1 MSGTRVFEPRRS
13 HRLRYA
19 RAEFTDMWRAPRGLQ
34 RMPIIG
40 RSCASERFSPVATAS
55 LGGWLSK
62 AGPCMSRTLR
72 VAGINDAGSVEL
84 IPDRPLVHPG
94 PVRGEQSSSR
104 SPRRGVSFGILKDLV
119 REVGAHRVAMGTC
132 GLGPEPASGSAFRAA
147 VSDWQRPEEPFGGA
161 GPMVRIRLPPAVTP
175 CRGTPGG
182 AGSA

>member
-1 MSGTRVFEPRRS
+1 
-13 HRLRYA
+13 
-19 RAEFTDMWRAPRGLQ
+19 MWRAPRGLQ

-132 GLGPEPASGSAFRAA
+132 GLGSPADLFLGSVAAKVFRLAH
-147 VSDWQRPEEPFGGA
+147 V
-161 GPMVRIRLPPAVTP
+161 AVTLVK
-175 CRGTPGG
+175 
-182 AGSA
+182 